1 MQCDCHFILKDR
13 AINDDVW
20 KTFVCWL
27 SNFQLLQALHVSLYK
42 YHFYLTSEKKEG
54 KKALTHLLHTV
65 SLITVVKSIHHTD
78 RSIHN
83 EKTQNS
89 IQSKFVIWC
98 AGGGDIET
106 LAAHHSLIWTSYCA
120 KHSIISL
127 FGIIWSPLL
136 HFCRQITILYYYRC
150 YWSMGFFIIS
160 FPLLMNSFFVP
171 VDRAMQKTSSM
182 GEHLDPTVYTLWPVS
197 FTVGTTGMFPRG
209 QV

>member
-1 MQCDCHFILKDR
+1 MMMFGKPLHADLVISNCCRRYMSLSLSLIST
-13 AINDDVW
+13 
-20 KTFVCWL
+20 TFT
-27 SNFQLLQALHVSLYK
+27 LQV
-42 YHFYLTSEKKEG
+42 KKRRG

-83 EKTQNS
+83 ERTQNS

-127 FGIIWSPLL
+127 FGIIWSPFL
-136 HFCRQITILYYYRC
+136 HFCRQITILILLQMLLINGLLYYL
-150 YWSMGFFIIS
+150 
-160 FPLLMNSFFVP
+160 FPSAHEQLFLC
-171 VDRAMQKTSSM
+171 Q
-182 GEHLDPTVYTLWPVS
+182 
-197 FTVGTTGMFPRG
+197 
-209 QV
+209 

>member
-1 MQCDCHFILKDR
+1 MMMFGKPLHADLVISNCCRRYMSLSLSLISTIFILQ
-13 AINDDVW
+13 V
-20 KTFVCWL
+20 
-27 SNFQLLQALHVSLYK
+27 
-42 YHFYLTSEKKEG
+42 KKRRG

-127 FGIIWSPLL
+127 FGIIWSPLFAFL
-136 HFCRQITILYYYRC
+136 QTNHYPYITTDGTDQ
-150 YWSMGFFIIS
+150 WAS
-160 FPLLMNSFFVP
+160 LLSLSLCSWTAFFVP

-197 FTVGTTGMFPRG
+197 FTVGTTGMFPRA

>member
-1 MQCDCHFILKDR
+1 MQCDCHLILKDW

-20 KTFVCWL
+20 KTFTCSL
-27 SNFQLLQALHVSLYK
+27 SNFQLLQALYVSLSLSCSWVPLLPYK
-42 YHFYLTSEKKEG
+42 WKKEG
-54 KKALTHLLHTV
+54 KKAQTHLLHTV

-106 LAAHHSLIWTSYCA
+106 LAAHHSLIWTSCCA

-127 FGIIWSPLL
+127 FGIIWSPFL
-136 HFCRQITILYYYRC
+136 HFCRQITILILLQMLLINGLLYYL
-150 YWSMGFFIIS
+150 
-160 FPLLMNSFFVP
+160 FPSAHEQLFLC
-171 VDRAMQKTSSM
+171 R
-182 GEHLDPTVYTLWPVS
+182 
-197 FTVGTTGMFPRG
+197 
-209 QV
+209 